1 MACVS
6 LFVFFLLSRL
16 LLLHSAE
23 EVNRTLPNCSSF
35 QCGKL
40 GIIGFPF
47 TDSSHPLCGLL
58 PVKCDEMPPTIQLGW
73 GRGPYEVIN
82 ISYTNTTLI
91 TRIKDLL
98 LSDALNTQKCES
110 VTNFTLPNSPFISF
124 KLTTPSQT
132 LFKCNRTLG
141 IASPRNFTL
150 RNCGD
155 YSLYYSH
162 LNDDSQSFP
171 AQCSIIQLPRK
182 KHSDKDTLF
191 SLLSAE
197 FDLEVNVSEACSSCY
212 GGGGHCELEQNGK
225 FQCDIAKKGKSHTRG
240 SDYLVLTF
248 FIICAHYFLS
258 KTKCLLATPFLDR
271 CKCVSK
277 WLSLNHSRPNFCMY
291 RVHMPSVS
299 LVRRAPQLWCPPINE
314 TKETL
319 THQDVEAFLR
329 NHGPLVIRRYS
340 YADIKTMTK
349 SFNDKLGQGGYSS
362 VFKGKLQD
370 GCFVAVKVL
379 KESKGNG
386 DEFVNEVASISRTSH
401 VNIVTLKGFCIEGSK
416 RALIYEFMPN
426 GSLEKFIYKGN
437 PSNSNHQ
444 LGWETLYKISIGIAQ
459 GLEYLHRGCNAQ
471 ILHFDIK
478 PHNILLDEN
487 FCPKISDFGLAKIC
501 PREKSFMSMVSA
513 RGTIGYMAPEVFCRN
528 FGGISHKSDV
538 YSYGMMVLEMV
549 GGRKNFD
556 ASVDFTSEI
565 YFPHWIYKRL
575 ELGEELGLLGL
586 LEKVDQ
592 ENARKM
598 IMVSLWCIQSDPSIR
613 PSMSKVVNMLE
624 GSLEPFKI
632 PPKPFLCSPPSSPV
646 DSSTI
651 MV

>member
-73 GRGPYEVIN
+73 SRGPYEVIN

-98 LSDALNTQKCES
+98 LSDALITQKCES

-141 IASPRNFTL
+141 IASPRNFTR

-225 FQCDIAKKGKSHTRG
+225 FQCDIAKKVTWSQRRLKATVIATSSVGIG
-240 SDYLVLTF
+240 VLMV
-248 FIICAHYFLS
+248 IICCF
-258 KTKCLLATPFLDR
+258 
-271 CKCVSK
+271 
-277 WLSLNHSRPNFCMY
+277 W
-291 RVHMPSVS
+291 
-299 LVRRAPQLWCPPINE
+299 
-314 TKETL
+314 
-319 THQDVEAFLR
+319 
-329 NHGPLVIRRYS
+329 
-340 YADIKTMTK
+340 
-349 SFNDKLGQGGYSS
+349 GQGGYSN
-362 VFKGKLQD
+362 VYKGKLQD

-416 RALIYEFMPN
+416 RALIYEFMSN

-444 LGWETLYKISIGIAQ
+444 LGWETLYKISIGIAR

-501 PREKSFMSMVSA
+501 PREKSFISMVSA

>member
-141 IASPRNFTL
+141 IASPRNFTR

-225 FQCDIAKKGKSHTRG
+225 FQCDIAKKVAPVDDKSSSAFASSLLVIYHCKENATLLSFKTLSVG
-240 SDYLVLTF
+240 S
-248 FIICAHYFLS
+248 LS
-258 KTKCLLATPFLDR
+258 YNC
-271 CKCVSK
+271 
-277 WLSLNHSRPNFCMY
+277 
-291 RVHMPSVS
+291 
-299 LVRRAPQLWCPPINE
+299 
-314 TKETL
+314 ETL

-362 VFKGKLQD
+362 VYKGKLQD

-416 RALIYEFMPN
+416 KALIYEFMPN

-444 LGWETLYKISIGIAQ
+444 LGWETLYKISIGIAR

-501 PREKSFMSMVSA
+501 PREKSFISMVSA
-513 RGTIGYMAPEVFCRN
+513 GGTIGYMAPEVFCGN

-565 YFPHWIYKRL
+565 YFPHWIYKHL

-592 ENARKM
+592 ENVRKM

-632 PPKPFLCSPPSSPV
+632 PPKPFLCSPPSSPLTLFCI
-646 DSSTI
+646 SNWNHFACAALHPTKELFKSIATLSTS
-651 MV
+651 

>member
-40 GIIGFPF
+40 GIIVFPF

-73 GRGPYEVIN
+73 SRGPYEVIN

-110 VTNFTLPNSPFISF
+110 VTHFTLPNSPFISF

-141 IASPRNFTL
+141 IASPRNFTR

-225 FQCDIAKKGKSHTRG
+225 FQCEIAKKVTWSQRRLKATVIATSSVGIG
-240 SDYLVLTF
+240 VLMV
-248 FIICAHYFLS
+248 IICCF
-258 KTKCLLATPFLDR
+258 
-271 CKCVSK
+271 
-277 WLSLNHSRPNFCMY
+277 W
-291 RVHMPSVS
+291 
-299 LVRRAPQLWCPPINE
+299 
-314 TKETL
+314 
-319 THQDVEAFLR
+319 
-329 NHGPLVIRRYS
+329 
-340 YADIKTMTK
+340 
-349 SFNDKLGQGGYSS
+349 GQGGYSS
-362 VFKGKLQD
+362 VYKGKLQD

-379 KESKGNG
+379 KESEGNG

-444 LGWETLYKISIGIAQ
+444 LGWETLYKISIGIAR

-501 PREKSFMSMVSA
+501 PREKSFISMVSA

-598 IMVSLWCIQSDPSIR
+598 IVVSLWCIQSDPSIR